1 MVARWAARQVCFG
14 NPRLVRV
21 RVRAAN
27 LKGLTVKQ
35 LREMC
40 DEKGIEHRGLKVKS
54 EVVRALSEN

>member
-1 MVARWAARQVCFG
+1 
-14 NPRLVRV
+14 
-21 RVRAAN
+21 